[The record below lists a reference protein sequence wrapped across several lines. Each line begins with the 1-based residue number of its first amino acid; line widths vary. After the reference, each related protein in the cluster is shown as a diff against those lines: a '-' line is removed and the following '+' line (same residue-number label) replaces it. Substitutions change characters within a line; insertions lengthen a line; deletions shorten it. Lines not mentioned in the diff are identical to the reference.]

1 VTSVVTIG
9 GTDMA
14 IRIHSPSALKYA
26 KVLVYA
32 PPGAGK
38 TYLIGTAQ
46 QDDRTYPMLFLDFD
60 AGSETLDGLD
70 IDVIRIRSWRDS
82 DEVLEA
88 LERQEILEIDGKE
101 YDFGNYRSIGID
113 SISEW
118 NRWAQL
124 HILAKEGKS
133 RRDPDL
139 IELKDYNRVGVQLRR
154 VLRRYRDLPL
164 HVFLSAHAQDREEP
178 RVGMIKKPDLSGQL
192 ADEIAGLVS
201 TVGYLAVD
209 RDNGERVLILH
220 GYKEYRTK
228 CRTPWNTTAPEV
240 IESPDITEI
249 MDVLGYR
256 KNGRP

>member
-1 VTSVVTIG
+1 
-9 GTDMA
+9 MA
-14 IRIHSPSALKYA
+14 VRIHSPSQLKYA
-26 KVLVYA
+26 KVLIFA
-32 PPGAGK
+32 PPGHGK
-38 TYLIGTAQ
+38 TFLLGTAQ
-46 QDDRTYPMLFLDFD
+46 EDDRTYPMLFLDFD

-70 IDVIRIRSWRDS
+70 IDVIQIRSWKDS
-82 DEVLEA
+82 DQVLEW
-88 LERQEILEIDGKE
+88 LEHGDIVEIGGKE
-101 YDFGNYRSIGID
+101 YDFGEYRSIGID

-124 HILAKEGKS
+124 HILEKEGKS

-154 VLRRYRDLPL
+154 VLRRYRDLPM
-164 HVFLSAHAQDREEP
+164 HVFLSAHAADREEP

-209 RDNGERVLILH
+209 RTDGERVLVLH

-228 CRTPWNTTAPEV
+228 CRTPWNVSAPEE
-240 IESPDITEI
+240 IIAPDVTEI

-256 KNGRP
+256 DNGNRR